1 MAERYR
7 KENDYTIS
15 AIQDLPSGGLLTR
28 QFNFAAEQ
36 VTTIYERK
44 AEKEQT
50 VGGSYSN
57 DPKATAVS
65 VALSSQMTIQKFS
78 DLDSLD
84 EVADMHKR
92 LRDKG
97 GNPPPLEVD
106 ALGKSTAR
114 PATLRP

>member
-28 QFNFAAEQ
+28 QFNFASEQ

-65 VALSSQMTIQKFS
+65 VALSSQMTVQKFS
-78 DLDSLD
+78 ELDSQA
-84 EVADMHKR
+84 EVEIMRAKLLAD
-92 LRDKG
+92 G
-97 GNPPPLEVD
+97 GKIPE
-106 ALGKSTAR
+106 AATGKQKIA
-114 PATLRP
+114 PAKLTG

>member
-44 AEKEQT
+44 AEKEHSL
-50 VGGSYSN
+50 GSYGS

-65 VALSSQMTIQKFS
+65 VALSSQMTVQKFS
-78 DLDSLD
+78 ELDSQV
-84 EVADMHKR
+84 EVEIMRAKLLAD
-92 LRDKG
+92 G
-97 GNPPPLEVD
+97 GKIPE
-106 ALGKSTAR
+106 AATGKQKIA
-114 PATLRP
+114 PAKLTG